1 MHLVHTMSSI
11 FQRRWLVYVL
21 VVHNMKLRYRGSLI
35 GFLWTLLN
43 PLIFM
48 GIYSLVFTTVFHYNV
63 AHYPV
68 FLLSGLLAWTWF
80 TEAIATSTTSVL
92 GGAGFIKSSIFPSE
106 ILPAVTVATAMMN
119 FVFALPLLF
128 IFLAVYHVDMG
139 WALLALPVI
148 MVVHFILAL
157 GIASIVATYNV
168 FFRDLQ
174 YLVGHI
180 LMALFFLTPVMYDLG
195 NVGGRY
201 QAIMRLNPLATLIS
215 SYRSIFFYNHFPDWV
230 HLAYLFLIALVLLW
244 VGTRVFENH
253 KEIFA
258 EYI

>member
-1 MHLVHTMSSI
+1 MHVMHLVSTL
-11 FQRRWLVYVL
+11 FRRRWLVYVL
-21 VVHNMKLRYRGSLI
+21 VAHNLKLRYRGSLI
-35 GFLWTLLN
+35 GFLWTFLN

-48 GIYSLVFTTVFHYNV
+48 GIYSLVFTTVFRYNI
-63 AHYPV
+63 AKYPV

-80 TEAIATSTTSVL
+80 SEAIATSTTSVIS
-92 GGAGFIKSSIFPSE
+92 GGGFIKSSIFPSE

-128 IFLAVYHVDMG
+128 IFLAIFRVDMG
-139 WALLALPVI
+139 WSLLALPVI

-174 YLVGHI
+174 YLVNHI
-180 LMALFFLTPVMYDLG
+180 LLALFFLTPVLYDLG
-195 NVGGRY
+195 SIGGRY
-201 QAIMRLNPLATLIS
+201 TAVLRLNPLATLIS
-215 SYRSIFFYNHFPDWV
+215 GYRSIFFYNQFPHWV
-230 HLAYLFLIALVLLW
+230 NLGYLFLIALVLLS
-244 VGTRVFENH
+244 VGTWVFQNH
-253 KEIFA
+253 KEVFA